1 MKISIGGDCFLGGDL
16 NEFSGKI
23 VNSKMF
29 GQADF
34 RFVNLEQA
42 ASSSPEPVDKC
53 TIYSSDK
60 ALDLLLENNIN
71 GVGLANNHI
80 HDLGPDGIV
89 GTRGLVERLGV
100 KVTGAGSTIEQAAE
114 AVTIDGEVSI
124 LSYCDFDKW
133 YLNDIAVANLADP
146 GVNPL
151 RYEKIN
157 ADLLALPSGSQAI
170 LVFHWGVEHV
180 RYPPHKD
187 IELAKRLLEL
197 DAVAL
202 IVGMHSHLAQGYIE
216 SNGKRAYMGIG
227 NFLFPEFYFDKPTQ
241 IIYPEDKKA
250 PSLSTFGYHRVTGL
264 TKKKWRY
271 FNRVSM
277 LIFYDTKNGSVSHS
291 FAKQAP
297 GNIPYVTDVV
307 GLEAAVWDLFVKFLS
322 LIYRQNK
329 SVYSVFELS
338 SYAFRHVKEVINN
351 AFFYLRQDGMGF
363 VVKKSL
369 ARIKSILPSRN

>member
-23 VNSKMF
+23 LNSKMF

-42 ASSSPEPVDKC
+42 ASNAPEPVDKC
-53 TIYSSDK
+53 TIYSSEK
-60 ALDLLLENNIN
+60 TLDLLLENNIN

-80 HDLGPDGIV
+80 HDLGPGGIIE
-89 GTRGLVERLGV
+89 TRDIVERHGV
-100 KVTGAGSTIEQAAE
+100 KVAGAGATIEQASE
-114 AVTIDGEVSI
+114 AMTVDSEVRI
-124 LSYCDFDKW
+124 LCYCDFDKW
-133 YLNDIAVANLADP
+133 YLKDIALANLSDP
-146 GVNPL
+146 GINPL
-151 RYEKIN
+151 RYEKIKK
-157 ADLLALPSGSQAI
+157 DLSTLPGGSRAI

-180 RYPPHKD
+180 RYPPYED
-187 IELAKRLLEL
+187 IEMAKRLLNL
-197 DAVAL
+197 DSVAL

-216 SNGKRAYMGIG
+216 FNSKRAYMGVG

-241 IIYPEDKKA
+241 IVYPESKNP
-250 PSLSTFGYHRVTGL
+250 PSLNTYGYHRVTGL

-277 LIFYDTKNGSVSHS
+277 LIFYNTKNGSVSHS

-297 GNIPYVTDVV
+297 GNTPYVTDVV
-307 GLEAAVWDLFVKFLS
+307 GLEAAVWNLFVKLLS

-329 SVYSVFELS
+329 SVYFVFEFS
-338 SYAFRHVKEVINN
+338 SYAFRCVKELINN
-351 AFFYLRQDGMGF
+351 VLFYLQQDGVVF
-363 VVKKSL
+363 VVKKVL
-369 ARIKSILPSRN
+369 ARIKNSLPSRD